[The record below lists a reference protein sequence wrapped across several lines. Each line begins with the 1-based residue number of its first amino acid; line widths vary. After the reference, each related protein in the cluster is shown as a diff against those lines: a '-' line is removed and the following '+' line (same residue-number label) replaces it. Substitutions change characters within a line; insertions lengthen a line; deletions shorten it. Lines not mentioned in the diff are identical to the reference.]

1 MLIKDI
7 LKIKGGFVYTVN
19 ENEQICKVLDYFAE
33 KKIGS
38 CMVEDSEHN
47 FIGIMTEKDAI
58 KCFKN
63 VQKFSD
69 IKVKDIMTKQ
79 EDVIIASEGDS
90 MQYAMSIMTENRIKH
105 LPVMKDSKIIGV
117 ISIGD
122 IVKAQLEHTEH
133 VAKTYLDHIKGRTPQ
148 PHNVEY

>member
-1 MLIKDI
+1 MLLKDI

-19 ENEQICKVLDYFAE
+19 ENEQICKVLDTFVD

-38 CMVEDSEHN
+38 CMVEDSNNN

-58 KCFKN
+58 KCFKD

-69 IKVKDIMTKQ
+69 IVVKDIMTKY
-79 EDVIIASEGDS
+79 EDIIIASEDDNI
-90 MQYAMSIMTENRIKH
+90 QYAMGVMTEKRIKH
-105 LPVMKDSKIIGV
+105 LPIMKDSKIIGV

-122 IVKAQLEHTEH
+122 IVKAQLEQSEH
-133 VAKTYLDHIKGRTPQ
+133 IAKTYLDHIKGKTPQ
-148 PHNVEY
+148 PHNQEY

>member
-7 LKIKGGFVYTVN
+7 LKIKGGFVYSVN
-19 ENEQICKVLDYFAE
+19 ENEQICKVLDTFVD

-38 CMVEDSEHN
+38 CMVEDSNNN

-58 KCFKN
+58 KCFKD

-69 IKVKDIMTKQ
+69 IVVKDIMTKY
-79 EDVIIASEGDS
+79 EDIIIASEDDNI
-90 MQYAMSIMTENRIKH
+90 QYAMGVMTEKRIKH
-105 LPVMKDSKIIGV
+105 LPIMKDSKIIGV

-122 IVKAQLEHTEH
+122 IVKAQLEQSEH
-133 VAKTYLDHIKGRTPQ
+133 IAKTYLDHIKGKTPQ
-148 PHNVEY
+148 PHNQEY